1 MLSCRGNL
9 GLMKPFEIF
18 RTGRHT
24 SSQGDTLSFSDT
36 DLSAIAGSYDT
47 LLHHA
52 PIVVGHPKQDA
63 PAYGWVD
70 ALEVVGDRLVA
81 RPANVDAA
89 FSDLVR
95 EKKFR
100 KVSAAFYPPNAAN
113 NPTPGSY
120 YLRHVGFLG
129 AAAPAVKGLK
139 PVEFEDGEVVIE
151 FGEIEFSEW
160 RQAWAFDAAAR
171 MFRRLRDWMIETSG
185 VEAADKAVPAW
196 DVDQLAQAAADLR
209 AEEALKEKPA
219 FAEPHAEP
227 ETTEG
232 NDMETA
238 AELQARADALAAQEA
253 AFAEKERK
261 ARDAEDA
268 SFVDGIVQAGR
279 LPIGLQAT
287 ATALF
292 ADLGEEELTFADGDE
307 TRKMTPRAAFRDLLE
322 KLPVPVV
329 TDELARGDAVDF
341 SDVEQ
346 ISAAI
351 NDEIKAAS
359 DKGEKISSAEA
370 AMRLKNRSK

>member
-1 MLSCRGNL
+1 MPGRGNL

-24 SSQGDTLSFSDT
+24 SSQGATLSFSDA
-36 DLSAIAGSYDT
+36 DLSAIAAAYDT
-47 LLHHA
+47 NLHHA

-70 ALEVVGDRLVA
+70 AIEVVGDRLVA
-81 RPANVDAA
+81 KPANIDTA
-89 FSDLVR
+89 FSELVR
-95 EKKFR
+95 DRKFR

-139 PVEFEDGEVVIE
+139 PVEFDDGELIVE

-209 AEEALKEKPA
+209 AEDELKNKPA
-219 FAEPHAEP
+219 FADPQAEP
-227 ETTEG
+227 EEG
-232 NDMETA
+232 NDMNTA
-238 AELQARADALAAQEA
+238 AELEARENAVAAREA
-253 AFAEKERK
+253 AIAESERK
-261 ARDAEDA
+261 ARETEDA
-268 SFVDGIVQAGR
+268 SFVEGVVKAGR

-292 ADLGEEELTFADGDE
+292 ADLGDEELTFADGDE
-307 TRKMTPRAAFRDLLE
+307 TRKTTPRAAFRDFLE

-329 TDELARGDAVDF
+329 TDELTRGDAVDF

-346 ISAAI
+346 ITVAI
-351 NDEIKAAS
+351 NDEIRAAA
-359 DKGEKISSAEA
+359 DKGEAISSAEA

>member
-1 MLSCRGNL
+1 
-9 GLMKPFEIF
+9 MKPFEIF
-18 RTGRHT
+18 RTGHHT
-24 SSQGDTLSFSDT
+24 SSQGASLSFSDS
-36 DLSAIAGSYDT
+36 DLSAIAAGYDT
-47 LLHHA
+47 GLHHA

-70 ALEVVGDRLVA
+70 GIEVVGDRLVA
-81 RPANVDAA
+81 KPAKVDAA
-89 FSDLVR
+89 FTELVR
-95 EKKFR
+95 DGKFR

-113 NPTPGSY
+113 NPTPGAY

-139 PVEFEDGEVVIE
+139 PVEFDDGDLVVE

-185 VEAADKAVPAW
+185 VEAADRAVPAW
-196 DVDQLAQAAADLR
+196 DVDQLVQAAADLR
-209 AEEALKEKPA
+209 AEEELQNKPA
-219 FAEPHAEP
+219 FADPQAE
-227 ETTEG
+227 TEEG
-232 NDMETA
+232 KDMDT
-238 AELQARADALAAQEA
+238 AELEAREAAVAAREAAIAENERNARAN
-253 AFAEKERK
+253 
-261 ARDAEDA
+261 EDA
-268 SFVDGIVQAGR
+268 SFVDGVVKAGR

-292 ADLGEEELTFADGDE
+292 ADLGEGELTFADGDE

-329 TDELARGDAVDF
+329 TDELATGDAVDF
-341 SDVEQ
+341 SDAEQ
-346 ISAAI
+346 FSAAI
-351 NDEIKAAS
+351 TDEIKAAS
-359 DKGEKISSAEA
+359 GKGESISSAEA